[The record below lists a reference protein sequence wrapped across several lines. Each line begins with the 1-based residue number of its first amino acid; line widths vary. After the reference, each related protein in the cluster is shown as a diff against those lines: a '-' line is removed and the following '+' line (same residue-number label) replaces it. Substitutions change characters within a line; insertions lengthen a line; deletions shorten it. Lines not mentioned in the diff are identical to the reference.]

1 MACTPPF
8 PETGLYA
15 NNPISTEVNS
25 LEAAL
30 RDAEVTRWE
39 LLRDYRA
46 LLSLATVSALEI
58 KSLLP
63 VGIFFLAAQ
72 LSPVAT
78 SVATATS
85 GFTK

>member
-58 KSLLP
+58 KYPFSSWLPSSHLLP
-63 VGIFFLAAQ
+63 LQWPQQPLGLQNKV
-72 LSPVAT
+72 
-78 SVATATS
+78 
-85 GFTK
+85 K